1 MLTKQ
6 QVKQIVKLCRTKTQ
20 DEVAKEF
27 SISRSM
33 VSDIVTGRAYPTV
46 TRPDEAAGETIRGLE
61 AEITHL
67 KDELRSERKK
77 SQSNS
82 RIEGLF
88 AAIAKELES
97 KVQQFKPL
105 PDARKRKPTSAV
117 EEHLVVHIS
126 DGHHDQVIRPSE
138 VGGLEEY
145 DFRIS
150 CSRAEHYVE
159 SIIKWSQETLT
170 NFTFPH
176 LTILNYGDSTCGEIH
191 RAVERSYFRN
201 QFDNCLAIGGL
212 YGRMYRD
219 LAPYFESVRVVCLSG
234 NHGRRT
240 QKKDYYGANENW
252 DYLVHKTASLHC
264 GDLKNVQFVIPDAW
278 SANVEING
286 QWVNVSHGDDV
297 RSNGGVPF
305 YGMQR
310 RQKNL
315 VALSGVAD
323 LPRIRYFVMGHHHVS
338 AALADVEGE
347 LLINGAWPGTDPFAF
362 NALAGYREP
371 VQLIHGMH
379 HRNGVTWRLPIK
391 LRHDGEKRGPKRY
404 EI

>member
-6 QVKQIVKLCRTKTQ
+6 QVKQIVKLCRSKAQ
-20 DEVAKEF
+20 GDVAKQF
-27 SISRSM
+27 GISRSM

-88 AAIAKELES
+88 ASIAKELEN
-97 KVQQFKPL
+97 KVQPFKAL
-105 PDARKRKPTSAV
+105 PDARKRKPSSAV

-145 DFRIS
+145 DFRVS
-150 CSRAEHYVE
+150 CARAEHYVE
-159 SIIKWSQETLT
+159 SIIKWSQETLA
-170 NFTFPH
+170 NFTFPN
-176 LTILNYGDSTCGEIH
+176 LTVLNYGDATCGEIH

-201 QFDNCLAIGGL
+201 QFNNSLAIGKL
-212 YGRMYRD
+212 YALMYRD
-219 LAPYFESVRVVCLSG
+219 LAPFFDSVRVVCLSG

-240 QKKDYYGANENW
+240 PKKDYYGANDNW
-252 DYLVHKTASLHC
+252 DYLVHKTAALHC
-264 GDLKNVQFVIPDAW
+264 GDLKNVQFVVPDAW

-315 VALSGVAD
+315 VALSGVSN
-323 LPRIRYFVMGHHHVS
+323 LPRIRYFVLGHHHVS

-371 VQLIHGMH
+371 VQLVHGMH